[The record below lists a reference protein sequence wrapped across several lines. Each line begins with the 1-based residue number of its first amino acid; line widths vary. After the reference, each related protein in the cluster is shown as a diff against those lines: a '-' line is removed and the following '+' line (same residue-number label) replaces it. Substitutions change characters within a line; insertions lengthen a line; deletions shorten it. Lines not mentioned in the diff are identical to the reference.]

1 MSSNEFPASELAPG
15 DIRLVEVDGTDVAVY
30 NVDGT
35 FYATQDAC
43 THEMGELS
51 DGFLE
56 GDTIT
61 CPYHGACFN
70 VKTGAVLKEPA
81 TEPLKTFR
89 VSVADGIVRVEDA
102 G

>member
-1 MSSNEFPASELAPG
+1 MNSNEFLVVELAPG
-15 DIRLVEVDGTDVAVY
+15 EIRLVEVDGTDVAVY
-30 NVDGT
+30 NVEGT

-56 GDTIT
+56 GDVIT
-61 CPYHGACFN
+61 CPYHGACFS

-81 TEPLKTFR
+81 TEPLKIYR
-89 VSVADGIVRVEDA
+89 VTVADGVVRVENA
-102 G
+102 

>member
-1 MSSNEFPASELAPG
+1 MNSNEFPADELAPG
-15 DIRLVEVDGTDVAVY
+15 DIRLVEVNGTDVAVY
-30 NVDGT
+30 NVNGS
-35 FYATQDAC
+35 FFATQDAC

-81 TEPLKTFR
+81 TEPLKTYA
-89 VSVADGIVRVEDA
+89 VSVTDGIVRVTDA
-102 G
+102 R

>member
-1 MSSNEFPASELAPG
+1 MNSNEFSADELAPG
-15 DIRLVEVDGTDVAVY
+15 DVRLAEVNGTDVAVY
-30 NVDGT
+30 NVDGA
-35 FYATQDAC
+35 FFATQDAC

-56 GDTIT
+56 GDAIT

-70 VKTGAVLKEPA
+70 VKTGAVLKGPA
-81 TEPLKTFR
+81 TEPLKTYR

>member
-1 MSSNEFPASELAPG
+1 MNNNEFPADELAPG
-15 DIRLVEVDGTDVAVY
+15 EIRLVEVDGTDVAVY
-30 NVDGT
+30 NVDGA

-56 GDTIT
+56 GDSIT

-70 VKTGAVLKEPA
+70 VKTGTVLKEPA
-81 TEPLKTFR
+81 TVPLKIYR